1 MNIFCTISSLDHQAV
16 QVTLVWIPGHVGICG
31 NVSTDK
37 AAPELTLC
45 TVNVPSSYF
54 KRLKSEVGGWEVRL
68 TIKVW
73 ANSSIL

>member
-1 MNIFCTISSLDHQAV
+1 M
-16 QVTLVWIPGHVGICG
+16 TLVWIPGHVGIQE
-31 NVSTDK
+31 NELADK

-68 TIKVW
+68 KGVG
-73 ANSSIL
+73 